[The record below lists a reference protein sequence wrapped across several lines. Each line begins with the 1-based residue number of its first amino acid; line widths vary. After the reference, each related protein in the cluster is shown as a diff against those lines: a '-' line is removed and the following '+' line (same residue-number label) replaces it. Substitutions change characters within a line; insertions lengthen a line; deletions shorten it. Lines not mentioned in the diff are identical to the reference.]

1 MLIAQALGEYVAVSA
16 FVEAFSSASIRVEEI
31 AGEWGTEGLILL
43 IVVTAV
49 WLAVSRN
56 SRM

>member
-16 FVEAFSSASIRVEEI
+16 VVEAFSSASIRVEEI

-49 WLAVSRN
+49 WMIVSRN